1 MFSIFAPSPINYGAI
16 GSLIGRDLV
25 HVIDRIGRRYN
36 EDGRRKTWWSSNFE
50 EHYKMKQE
58 CYSSSYAHILNRNN
72 ITADLL
78 IGMVEGLRLGLETL
92 SASIKDTRYLRIP
105 KKLNDYT
112 FEQLYYISYAQV
124 GLLMRDLI

>member
-1 MFSIFAPSPINYGAI
+1 
-16 GSLIGRDLV
+16 
-25 HVIDRIGRRYN
+25 
-36 EDGRRKTWWSSNFE
+36 
-50 EHYKMKQE
+50 MKQE